1 MDVKYIPSDWENTRS
16 GIGNLIGLGAVG
28 KGMIGSLKDISENL
42 EDAQSAIAKYDVD
55 GAISFSHTGHK
66 GVYQGIYKDFKVL
79 HDFAGKVGDIVD
91 RTIDEPFYKD
101 IDAFAT
107 AMRDLSITD
116 VKTKNRIGA
125 KETVVI
131 PGEYGSNTMEVAK
144 AEVSLEDL
152 FSGSNAYAKQMKEEY
167 DNWKLQNPDQEL
179 TEKDYEQTVLHSR
192 AFQYD
197 SIRDEQE
204 KKEFWGQIASLAVI
218 AGASIICPP
227 AGMALGI
234 AYGTLELES
243 AVSGKDWI
251 SGRELG
257 TGERVFRGVLAPL
270 DIVPGVSGLSKFSST
285 VRLAHMGDMAEL
297 GLKTG
302 LKAGIQRESR
312 HVANMV
318 IDAGKDSAARIRSA
332 KAWAKEVPGKVKQKV
347 ADDIIDTARLMDS
360 TCTFAKNI
368 LPSRQMGLLAE
379 GVGSIRAPAENTH
392 TVENGVKALF
402 SKTDEGNVGSGLG
415 NKGTVNKTDKIP
427 DSVIRDGSHMST
439 DGALKPDVK
448 YKAGEYEYLYETD
461 NMGRLKEFNADD
473 LKLTERDSRLP
484 HKSNTPGKV
493 TGDHAGHL
501 AGDRFGG
508 SPDLDN
514 LVSQSSNVNLSKYKK
529 LENQWATA
537 IKEGKKVSVNVKV
550 NYDGT
555 GLRPTSF
562 EIKYNIDGVIK
573 KVKLNN

>member
-1 MDVKYIPSDWENTRS
+1 
-16 GIGNLIGLGAVG
+16 
-28 KGMIGSLKDISENL
+28 
-42 EDAQSAIAKYDVD
+42 
-55 GAISFSHTGHK
+55 
-66 GVYQGIYKDFKVL
+66 
-79 HDFAGKVGDIVD
+79 
-91 RTIDEPFYKD
+91 D

-131 PGEYGSNTMEVAK
+131 PGGYGSNTMEVPK

-167 DNWKLQNPDQEL
+167 DNWKLQNPDEKIS
-179 TEKDYEQTVLHSR
+179 EKDYEQAVLHSR

-197 SIRDEQE
+197 SIRDGQE
-204 KKEFWGQIASLAVI
+204 KKEFWGQIAALTVI
-218 AGASIICPP
+218 VGASIICPP
-227 AGMALGI
+227 AGIALGA
-234 AYGTLELES
+234 AYGTLELSS

-285 VRLAHMGDMAEL
+285 VRLAHMGDMAKL

-360 TCTFAKNI
+360 THTFAKNI
-368 LPSRQMGLLAE
+368 LPPRQMGLLTE
-379 GVGSIRAPAENTH
+379 GVGRIRAPAENTH
-392 TVENGVKALF
+392 TVENGVRALF
-402 SKTDEGNVGSGLG
+402 SKTDEVSIGSGPVTNGTGNVKHLDNVSRIKEIEVKFNRNVKHDSGEFARQLKDQE
-415 NKGTVNKTDKIP
+415 KGMNELTVD
-427 DSVIRDGSHMST
+427 
-439 DGALKPDVK
+439 
-448 YKAGEYEYLYETD
+448 EYLKNREKYIEQGRAIEGNAAQQATREKALNKKIEELFESGMSWEEAEIKANSWLKTQAALHNPD
-461 NMGRLKEFNADD
+461 QIAGGNPLNIGGMGDKRINSSIGSQWKYRIDIVDEQIGELA
-473 LKLTERDSRLP
+473 KLMTPEQR
-484 HKSNTPGKV
+484 KNTY
-493 TGDHAGHL
+493 L
-501 AGDRFGG
+501 
-508 SPDLDN
+508 
-514 LVSQSSNVNLSKYKK
+514 
-529 LENQWATA
+529 
-537 IKEGKKVSVNVKV
+537 NVK
-550 NYDGT
+550 
-555 GLRPTSF
+555 LAH
-562 EIKYNIDGVIK
+562 
-573 KVKLNN
+573 

>member
-1 MDVKYIPSDWENTRS
+1 
-16 GIGNLIGLGAVG
+16 
-28 KGMIGSLKDISENL
+28 
-42 EDAQSAIAKYDVD
+42 
-55 GAISFSHTGHK
+55 
-66 GVYQGIYKDFKVL
+66 
-79 HDFAGKVGDIVD
+79 
-91 RTIDEPFYKD
+91 
-101 IDAFAT
+101 
-107 AMRDLSITD
+107 
-116 VKTKNRIGA
+116 
-125 KETVVI
+125 
-131 PGEYGSNTMEVAK
+131 MEVAK

-167 DNWKLQNPDQEL
+167 ENWKLQNPGQEL
-179 TEKDYEQTVLHSR
+179 TEKDYEQVVLHSR

-197 SIRDEQE
+197 SIRDGQE

-270 DIVPGVSGLSKFSST
+270 NIVPGVSGLSKFSST

-318 IDAGKDSAARIRSA
+318 IDAGKDSATRIRSA

-379 GVGSIRAPAENTH
+379 GVGSIRAPAENTR
-392 TVENGVKALF
+392 TVEDGVRALF
-402 SKTDEGNVGSGLG
+402 SKTDEVNIGSGPG
-415 NKGTVNKTDKIP
+415 NKG
-427 DSVIRDGSHMST
+427 
-439 DGALKPDVK
+439 
-448 YKAGEYEYLYETD
+448 AGEV
-461 NMGRLKEFNADD
+461 NRLI
-473 LKLTERDSRLP
+473 P
-484 HKSNTPGKV
+484 GTPGKV
-493 TGDHAGHL
+493 TGGSSTKLGKNMFEEMGLPKTTKRTPYQAQHIIPKEFRSHPVLQKIGMDMDDASNGFFLRAPDANVSVTSRHKGYHAVYSNFVRGK
-501 AGDRFGG
+501 
-508 SPDLDN
+508 LDEIDIRQDISIIEKQVFELQQRLRLLQEKGLPLYMQDN
-514 LVSQSSNVNLSKYKK
+514 YLENELKRIKEIGMEQYKKERMDKEVTTPVWKRGEGATVNLW
-529 LENQWATA
+529 ERW
-537 IKEGKKVSVNVKV
+537 
-550 NYDGT
+550 
-555 GLRPTSF
+555 
-562 EIKYNIDGVIK
+562 YNK
-573 KVKLNN
+573 

>member
-1 MDVKYIPSDWENTRS
+1 MDVKYIPSDWENVKK
-16 GIGNLIGLGAVG
+16 GIGNLIGLGAWG
-28 KGMIGSLKDISENL
+28 KGMIDSLKDISDNL
-42 EDAQSAIAKYDVD
+42 EDAQANITKYDVD

-66 GVYQGIYKDFKVL
+66 GVYQGLYEDFKVL

-101 IDAFAT
+101 IDAFVS
-107 AMRDLSITD
+107 AMEGLSIAGI
-116 VKTKNRIGA
+116 KTKNRIGA

-131 PGEYGSNTMEVAK
+131 PGEYGSNTMEVPK
-144 AEVSLEDL
+144 AEVTLEDL

-179 TEKDYEQTVLHSR
+179 SEKNYEQAVLHSR

-197 SIRDEQE
+197 SIRDGQE
-204 KKEFWGQIASLAVI
+204 KKEFWGQIASLAVVV
-218 AGASIICPP
+218 GTSIICPP
-227 AGMALGI
+227 AALALGI

-243 AVSGKDWI
+243 AITGKDWI

-302 LKAGIQRESR
+302 LKAGTQRESR
-312 HVANMV
+312 HVAKMV

-360 TCTFAKNI
+360 TYTFAKNI

-379 GVGSIRAPAENTH
+379 EVGSIRAPAENTH
-392 TVENGVKALF
+392 TMENGVRALF
-402 SKTDEGNVGSGLG
+402 SRADEVNVESGPG
-415 NKGTVNKTDKIP
+415 NKGTGNVLGDGTVWDNIKITQPLYEGTKIP
-427 DSVIRDGSHMST
+427 KSFELVADGKKFWVHPNGTKHMVEYITRDATIHGMPINSQTLLSS
-439 DGALKPDVK
+439 
-448 YKAGEYEYLYETD
+448 
-461 NMGRLKEFNADD
+461 F
-473 LKLTERDSRLP
+473 
-484 HKSNTPGKV
+484 
-493 TGDHAGHL
+493 
-501 AGDRFGG
+501 
-508 SPDLDN
+508 
-514 LVSQSSNVNLSKYKK
+514 QSSVKD
-529 LENQWATA
+529 AV
-537 IKEGKKVSVNVKV
+537 KEG
-550 NYDGT
+550 
-555 GLRPTSF
+555 
-562 EIKYNIDGVIK
+562 IKYEEIMNIGNWELIFSKPRGDGLLPVIK
-573 KVKLNN
+573 HAVYRP